1 MAYSTITSKG
11 QTTIPGEIRRA
22 LNLRPGDRLEYAV
35 EQDHVKVRVA
45 VGAASLKGALR
56 SNRGKGM
63 SFDQIRKAAVREA
76 VGRARRQ

>member
-11 QTTIPGEIRRA
+11 QTTIPNEIRRA

-35 EQDHVKVRVA
+35 EQDHFKVRVA
-45 VGAASLKGALR
+45 AGAASLKGALR

-63 SFDQIRKAAVREA
+63 SFDQIRKAAARDAVRKA
-76 VGRARRQ
+76 NRR